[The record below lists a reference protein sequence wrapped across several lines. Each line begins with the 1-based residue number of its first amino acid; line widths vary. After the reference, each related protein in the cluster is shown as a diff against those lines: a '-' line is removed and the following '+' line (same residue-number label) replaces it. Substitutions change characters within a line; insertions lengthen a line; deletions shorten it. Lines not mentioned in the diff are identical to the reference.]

1 MRLVS
6 RASFRRPR
14 SPSARPRPTRPDTR
28 AMTTPA
34 LIIVGR
40 VRKAHG
46 IRGEV
51 VVEPITDAPD
61 AIFASGRRVFAG
73 TATGDVAPGRT
84 VLHVVSSR
92 PFNDG
97 FLVAFTEVPDRTVA
111 ETWRGRYL
119 LVPAEELPPPNDEE
133 VYVHELHG
141 MRVELESGEIVGT
154 VDATYELPQGLA
166 IDVRRA
172 APRDGETVLLL
183 FDERTIASVDRVA
196 RRIVVTPPE
205 GLLE

>member
-1 MRLVS
+1 
-6 RASFRRPR
+6 
-14 SPSARPRPTRPDTR
+14 
-28 AMTTPA
+28 MTQPA
-34 LIIVGR
+34 FIIVGR

-51 VVEPITDAPD
+51 VVELITDAPD

-73 TATGDVAPGRT
+73 TVSGDVAPNRLELRVAT
-84 VLHVVSSR
+84 AR
-92 PFNDG
+92 PFSDG
-97 FLVAFTEVPDRTVA
+97 LLVGFAEVPDRTTA

-119 LVPAEELPPPNDEE
+119 LVPASEVPAPDEDE
-133 VYVHELHG
+133 VYVHDLLG
-141 MRVELESGEIVGT
+141 MRVELLGGEPVGT

-172 APRDGETVLLL
+172 APREAETVMLPY
-183 FDERTIASVDRVA
+183 DDRTIASVDKAA
-196 RRIVVTPPE
+196 RTIVVTPPD